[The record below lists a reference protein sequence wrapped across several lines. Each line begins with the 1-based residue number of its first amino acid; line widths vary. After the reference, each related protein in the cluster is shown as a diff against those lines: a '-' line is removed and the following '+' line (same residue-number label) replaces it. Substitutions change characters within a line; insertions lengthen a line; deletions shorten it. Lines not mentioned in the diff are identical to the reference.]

1 MTRVTIATLQ
11 IITRLNLTAAAQF
24 YDLELLEMIKLA
36 QNKKKK
42 LNYFFNHNKEVSNE
56 AIFAIFTL
64 QSKSVHNSDQL
75 MKFET

>member
-36 QNKKKK
+36 QNKKK

-75 MKFET
+75 MKFEA